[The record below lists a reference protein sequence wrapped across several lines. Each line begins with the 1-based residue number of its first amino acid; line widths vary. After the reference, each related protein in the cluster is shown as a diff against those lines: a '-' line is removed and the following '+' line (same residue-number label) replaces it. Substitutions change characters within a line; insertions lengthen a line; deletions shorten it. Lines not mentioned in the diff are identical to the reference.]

1 VKDRAVLWLRISY
14 WAGALLDF
22 IAAIIMVFPSLFLE
36 INQPSAFQA
45 DFEYR
50 YAMGMGTPLMI
61 GWTVLLAWADRKP
74 VERKGVLP
82 ITLLVVVG
90 EIAVQIWGI
99 WVGFVPFSALR
110 LTFVMQAVLVTLF
123 LFSYLNARRVQ

>member
-1 VKDRAVLWLRISY
+1 VKDRIVLWLRIGY

-22 IAAIIMVFPSLFLE
+22 IAAFIMVFPSLFLV

-50 YAMGMGTPLMI
+50 YAMGTGTPLMI
-61 GWTVLLAWADRKP
+61 GWAVLLVWADQKP
-74 VERKGVLP
+74 VERMGVLP

-99 WVGFVPFSALR
+99 WGGFVPFSTLR
-110 LTFVMQAVLVTLF
+110 LTFVMQAFLVTVF